1 MSPVLG
7 RLSGEDFMNLQRF
20 TTAMRMSVCIPA
32 IAMCSALFVGAALAH
47 PDAAHVE
54 AQNAWARASVPGQQA
69 SGAFMRLT
77 AKEPLKLVG
86 VKTPVAG
93 VAEVHEMKME
103 GDVMRMRAIDAL
115 DLPQGVPV
123 DLKPG
128 GYHVMLQQLKAPL
141 VKDTQVPI
149 TLVFKDAKGELSR
162 LHLQVPVRTAPPA
175 GGDAATAHHGH
186 MH

>member
-1 MSPVLG
+1 MK
-7 RLSGEDFMNLQRF
+7 LQRL
-20 TTAMRMSVCIPA
+20 AAVL
-32 IAMCSALFVGAALAH
+32 AMCSALFSGAVLAH

-54 AQNAWARASVPGQQA
+54 AQNAWARASVPGQQG

-77 AKEPLKLVG
+77 AKEPLQLVG
-86 VKTPVAG
+86 VETPVAG
-93 VAEVHEMKME
+93 AADVHEMKME
-103 GDVMRMRAIDAL
+103 GDVMRMRAIEAL
-115 DLPQGVPV
+115 DLPQGVAV

-149 TLVFKDAKGELSR
+149 TLVFKNAKGALSR
-162 LHLQVPVRTAPPA
+162 LHLQVPVRSTAPAA
-175 GGDAATAHHGH
+175 GSDAAPQPEAHHGH